1 MQGLEGEPFS
11 RTYQKMIRSV
21 LYKDN
26 SSNSVLDGLQIVKFD
41 NFQMQSGVNTCF
53 EKYSGHLGT

>member
-1 MQGLEGEPFS
+1 MVFELGSAVL
-11 RTYQKMIRSV
+11 KKKKIRSV

-26 SSNSVLDGLQIVKFD
+26 SGSSVLDGLQIVKFD

-53 EKYSGHLGT
+53 ERYSGHLGT